1 MNILIVDGYNIIH
14 QWDFLKREIESVS
27 LESSRNKLISLLSE
41 YQSWT
46 GERVILVFDGRLTN
60 HISLSKSQEF
70 GLEII
75 FTSQKQTADSYIER
89 FVYKNKNSNNI
100 LLVSTSDIQI
110 QRIIFGMN
118 AIPVSAERLKK
129 MVQSSQQEWKSLY

>member
-1 MNILIVDGYNIIH
+1 MKILIVDGYNIIH
-14 QWDFLKREIESVS
+14 QWDFLKKEIESVS

-60 HISLSKSQEF
+60 QISSSKSQEF
-70 GLEII
+70 EVEII
-75 FTSQKQTADSYIER
+75 FTRQKQTADSYIER
-89 FVYKNKNSNNI
+89 FIYKNKDSNDT
-100 LLVSTSDIQI
+100 LLVATSDIQI

-118 AIPVSAERLKK
+118 AVPVSAERLKE
-129 MVQSSQQEWKSLY
+129 MVESSQQEWKKLY